1 MSGAAFARAEA
12 GGILLDIRLTPRGG
26 RDTLDGIATLA
37 DGRIVLLARVRAVP
51 EKGAANTALATLVA
65 DQFGLPK
72 SSVSVVSGHT
82 ARLKT
87 LRIAGEPA
95 VLLARAAELPPEREV
110 QWL

>member
-1 MSGAAFARAEA
+1 MSGAAFARTEA

-26 RDTLDGIATLA
+26 RDAIDGVASLA

-65 DQFGLPK
+65 DLFDLPK
-72 SSVSVVSGHT
+72 SAVTVASGHT

-95 VLLARAAELPPEREV
+95 ALMARAAELSA
-110 QWL
+110 